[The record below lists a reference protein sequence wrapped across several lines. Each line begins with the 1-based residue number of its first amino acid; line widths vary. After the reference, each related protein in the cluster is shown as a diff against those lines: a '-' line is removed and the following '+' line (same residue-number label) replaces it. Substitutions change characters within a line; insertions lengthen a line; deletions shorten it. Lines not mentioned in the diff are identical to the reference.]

1 MRRYFMRDDRG
12 VVSVEFALAAVVIMT
27 AMLNAADVGGYVYQ
41 SMQVESAAQM
51 GAQTALQ
58 TCTATQLPAT
68 TMCSGLTSRI
78 VGAVASTSLGSAVTL
93 DGDQPAEAYY
103 CIDGT
108 SRLVHVGAIGSKPAN
123 CSAVG
128 RSTIMPGDYIVVAV
142 SYSFRPL
149 MPGASVASLLTT
161 PIRRSAIMRVG

>member
-1 MRRYFMRDDRG
+1 MRRYFTCDDRG
-12 VVSVEFALAAVVIMT
+12 VVSVEFALAAVMIMT

-58 TCTATQLPAT
+58 TCTAVQLPAT
-68 TMCSGLTSRI
+68 TTCPGLTSRI
-78 VGAVASTSLGSAVTL
+78 VDAVASTSLGSAITV
-93 DGDQPAEAYY
+93 DGGQPTEAYY
-103 CIDGT
+103 CVDGS
-108 SRLVHVGAIGSKPAN
+108 SRLVQVGAIGSKPAN

-128 RSTIMPGDYIVVAV
+128 RSAVMPGDYVVVAV
-142 SYSFRPL
+142 SYSFQPL
-149 MPGASVASLLTT
+149 MSGASVAALLTT